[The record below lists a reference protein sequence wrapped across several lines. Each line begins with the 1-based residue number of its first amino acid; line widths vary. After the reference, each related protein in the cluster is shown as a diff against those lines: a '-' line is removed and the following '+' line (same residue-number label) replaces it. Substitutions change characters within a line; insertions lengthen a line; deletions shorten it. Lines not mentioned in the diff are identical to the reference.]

1 VSQHDPTIQRAYDTA
16 VAILSEA
23 GHVNG
28 AVLICEVDGDGL
40 IVAFDDDRLPG
51 PIAEVL
57 RQAATKL
64 DGDV

>member
-1 VSQHDPTIQRAYDTA
+1 VIDPTIQRAYDTA
-16 VAILSEA
+16 VAILGEA
-23 GHVNG
+23 GYVNG
-28 AVLICEVDGDGL
+28 AVLICEVDNEGL

-57 RQAATKL
+57 RGAARRI